1 MNNELDPLAMP
12 AGDLAEPSFPV
23 LCEGIKRM
31 VIRGLE
37 EKVGE
42 SKTDGKPY
50 KQLVITLATTKDDT
64 SAEGQPLS
72 AGFAF
77 IASIFLTP
85 NERNTATQIAE
96 QAAMPVKAA
105 LGRTTKTTMRECVQ
119 NPDLLVGKIVDVKI
133 GVRKP
138 KEGSGYGDSNVV
150 KSWIIPA

>member
-12 AGDLAEPSFPV
+12 AGDLKEPSFPV
-23 LCEGIKRM
+23 LREGIKTM

-37 EKVGE
+37 EKSGE

-50 KQLVITLATTKDDT
+50 KQLSITLATTKDDM
-64 SAEGQPLS
+64 SDENQPLS

-77 IASIFLTP
+77 NASIFLTP
-85 NERNTATQIAE
+85 NERNSATQIAE

-105 LGRTTKTTMRECVQ
+105 LGRATKVTMRECVQ
-119 NPDLLVGKIVDVKI
+119 NPSLLVGKVVDVKI
-133 GVRKP
+133 GIRKA
-138 KEGSGYGDSNVV
+138 KQDSGYGDSNVV